1 MIEEEEVG
9 EPHGSTEIIENVT
22 KSIPE
27 LRSKPQVRHTAII
40 ILITTGST
48 ATLELVDI
56 TALDNRS
63 YGED

>member
-9 EPHGSTEIIENVT
+9 EPHGGTEIIENVT

-27 LRSKPQVRHTAII
+27 LLSKSQLRHSVIVM
-40 ILITTGST
+40 LITTGST
-48 ATLELVDI
+48 ATLELVNI

-63 YGED
+63 YGD